1 MKGMSLGLKEALR
14 LTLEGS
20 IKPLPAENV
29 ALVDSVDRVAASDL
43 YALVDSPSMDA
54 SLKDGYAVLSH
65 EVADA
70 TAENPVRLRLLGSMA
85 AGGEKDIQIKPG
97 TTVRVLTGARI
108 PTGADAV
115 VAEEFV
121 KQGGNRCADRDL
133 CRTRQEYPAAWK
145 RCGIPEMYP
154 PVRPTNIAWY
164 GRSPCRG
171 RAQYGPCLWKS
182 RCGDYRNRRRNRR
195 TG

>member
-1 MKGMSLGLKEALR
+1 MER
-14 LTLEGS
+14 

-29 ALVDSVDRVAASDL
+29 ALVDSVDRIAASDL

-54 SLKDGYAVLSH
+54 SMKDGYAVLSH
-65 EVADA
+65 DVADA
-70 TAENPVRLRLLGSMA
+70 TAEDPVRLRLLGSMA

-121 KQGGNRCADRDL
+121 KH
-133 CRTRQEYPAAWK
+133 
-145 RCGIPEMYP
+145 
-154 PVRPTNIAWY
+154 
-164 GRSPCRG
+164 GRR
-171 RAQYGPCLWKS
+171 
-182 RCGDYRNRRRNRR
+182 
-195 TG
+195 